1 MATET
6 PPAPAEQGAEDDPEP
21 DREAEA
27 PHSSEDKTAEAPH
40 SSEEQTAEAPHSPEE
55 QTAEA
60 PHPAFEPYAAE
71 SIPQAAVGAPGKDG
85 VLELRFAPTDGGTTL
100 VHDYATVPFHVSG
113 TPGHDPHP
121 DADTV
126 FLQSPTGGIA
136 QGDRHAID
144 IRVDDDAVA
153 HVSTQSSTKVQSMNR
168 NYAAAET
175 TLSVGPGGHLDYV
188 PEPTI
193 LHEDARFVQ
202 ELELDLADG
211 ATAVLGDVVVPG
223 RLARGERFDFERYL
237 SLVRATGAEGLLFED
252 ATHLA
257 PADDDPTAPGV
268 LGEFTVY
275 GTLFV
280 VAPDADT
287 AALSD
292 DLHAA
297 VADCEARAGA
307 TELPNGA
314 GVGVRALGDRA
325 ETVQA
330 ALHAAWDDARRQ
342 LLGAPAPSGRKY

>member
-1 MATET
+1 MATEV
-6 PPAPAEQGAEDDPEP
+6 PDAETEDPE
-21 DREAEA
+21 RAEEPVPSDDSQATDA
-27 PHSSEDKTAEAPH
+27 PHSAEA
-40 SSEEQTAEAPHSPEE
+40 ST
-55 QTAEA
+55 TEA

-85 VLELRFAPTDGGTTL
+85 VLELRFAPTAGGTKL

-113 TPGHDPHP
+113 TLGHDPHP

-136 QGDRHAID
+136 QGDRHDVD
-144 IRVDDDAVA
+144 IRVDGEAIA
-153 HVSTQSSTKVQSMNR
+153 HVSTQSSEKVQSMNR
-168 NYAAAET
+168 NYAASDT
-175 TLSVGPGGHLDYV
+175 TLSVGAGGHLDYV

-193 LHEDARFVQ
+193 LHADSRLFRD
-202 ELELDLADG
+202 LRLDLADG
-211 ATAVLGDVVVPG
+211 ATAVLGDIVVPG

-237 SLVRATGAEGLLFED
+237 SRVRVSGPDGLLFED

-257 PADDDPTAPGV
+257 PGTEDPTAPGV
-268 LGEFTVY
+268 LGDFTVY

-297 VADCEARAGA
+297 AADGEARAGA
-307 TELPNGA
+307 SELPNGA

-325 ETVQA
+325 ELVQA
-330 ALHAAWDDARRQ
+330 ALHAAWDRAREQ
-342 LLGAPAPSGRKY
+342 LLDAPAPSGRKY